1 MQDIFGRSLTTF
13 FTSGTSYSL
22 RLILAIVIFVV
33 GWIIAKIFSKIIK
46 QLLITSDIDMR
57 IAKLFGI
64 ESKSEKGLETKRQI
78 AIVIEKIFYVLF
90 VLVALLFALQM
101 LGDEVIS
108 GILKSIFEK
117 IGVALPDILKATIIL
132 AFAWVIASIVKF
144 VVVSS
149 ISKLRL
155 WERFGTLFP
164 EGEAKSLEKA
174 TENIGSFLFYLI
186 LILAMMPVFEA
197 IKMQSLVSPLKVMFD
212 KAFIYIPNFL
222 IGCLILFVGYFISRL
237 AEKIVTGISES
248 AGVNRYIENLPF
260 ETVLKSLDFAKMLG
274 TLAFLIVMVPIIATA
289 FEAMQIQVL
298 TSVLGTFMNKFA
310 LALPNL
316 LASFFL
322 FLIGLIVGRFT
333 GDLSTKILSQ
343 LGIDKL
349 LLSIGAET
357 LDKKSSGSENGKY
370 ALSRIGG
377 NIIAIIVILIFFME
391 SLEIIHFDL
400 FASAIDKLILYVP
413 HILIAF
419 FLIILGFYL
428 AKLLE
433 DLIKRSFS
441 EERAFEANLL
451 GIGLRY
457 LVIVFAF
464 FMAFDQLKIAHNIVT
479 SAFIILTGTIGLAL
493 ALSFGLGGKEHAEK
507 YIDHLKN
514 ELKRKKEEEKK

>member
-22 RLILAIVIFVV
+22 RLILAIVIFVI

-46 QLLITSDIDMR
+46 QLLITSDIDIR
-57 IAKLFGI
+57 IAKLFDI
-64 ESKSEKGLETKRQI
+64 ESKGEKGQETKRQI

-90 VLVALLFALQM
+90 VLIALLFALQM

-117 IGVALPDILKATIIL
+117 IGVALPDILKAIIIL
-132 AFAWVIASIVKF
+132 AVAWVIASIVKF

-164 EGEAKSLEKA
+164 EGEAKSLDKA

-212 KAFIYIPNFL
+212 KAFNYIPNFL
-222 IGCLILFVGYFISRL
+222 IGCLILFVGYFISKL

-260 ETVLKSLDFAKMLG
+260 ETVLKSLDFAKMFG
-274 TLAFLIVMVPIIATA
+274 TLAFLIVMVPVIATA
-289 FEAMQIQVL
+289 FESMQIQVL

-322 FLIGLIVGRFT
+322 LLIGLIVGRFT

-349 LLSIGAET
+349 LLSIGAEN
-357 LDKKSSGSENGKY
+357 LDNKVSKSEGKY
-370 ALSRIGG
+370 TLSRIGG

-433 DLIKRSFS
+433 DLIKKSFS
-441 EERAFEANLL
+441 EKRAFEANLL

-479 SAFIILTGTIGLAL
+479 AAFIILTGTIGLAL
-493 ALSFGLGGKEHAEK
+493 GLSFGLGGKEHAEK